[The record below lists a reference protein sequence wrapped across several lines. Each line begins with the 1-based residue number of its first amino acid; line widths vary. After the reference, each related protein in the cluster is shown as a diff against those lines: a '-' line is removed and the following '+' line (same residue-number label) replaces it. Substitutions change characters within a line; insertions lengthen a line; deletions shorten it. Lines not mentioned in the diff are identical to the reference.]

1 MDNFDTTKLVFGEP
15 DQDFGGKDMLY
26 RISVERAVGDET
38 TPLYINGVESKNP
51 EEWCLAKLSVFEKED
66 NKKKNHSLHGAFQ
79 NKFPC
84 QQQWLEL
91 YKSKIVDNLAKN
103 LLDNKDKVDYPLLEE
118 KQLEE
123 KFSHVGNNTVSFK
136 ILEQGGNIETQFNQ
150 YDESTK
156 KITPIKISELIGT
169 KFRAK
174 FILLVEG
181 IFISSTS
188 LSFKRR
194 LLKCWSFQQ
203 RKRDYQDDISKYKK
217 NIAFGS

>member
-188 LSFKRR
+188 LSLQAKIAEMLVIPTKKKRLSGR
-194 LLKCWSFQQ
+194 H
-203 RKRDYQDDISKYKK
+203 IEV
-217 NIAFGS
+217 